1 MQLNNQNIPW
11 LRDTMRNGLFSSPAS
26 IIIMWTLQCNGAR
39 RRHTIRSNYSRW
51 VEYQHL
57 RTNANVP
64 VRSMRRIYMRGSV
77 RETASRVMV

>member
-1 MQLNNQNIPW
+1 VIKKYDEERSLLIPSINNHYVSLTVRWSKKTP
-11 LRDTMRNGLFSSPAS
+11 
-26 IIIMWTLQCNGAR
+26 
-39 RRHTIRSNYSRW
+39 IRSNYSRW

-77 RETASRVMV
+77 RETASRVMINV